1 MSSTDST
8 DELYRQTSTVLCNT
22 TTLYCTVQTA
32 AVVQY
37 NPTEGAERR
46 KRKAGVTSKFTH
58 TNQRSNISADQRE
71 ASKTPNHEV
80 RKTFLQDQL
89 NQQ

>member
-8 DELYRQTSTVLCNT
+8 DELYRQTSTVLYIT
-22 TTLYCTVQTA
+22 TTVYCTVQTA

-46 KRKAGVTSKFTH
+46 KRKAGLASKFTH
-58 TNQRSNISADQRE
+58 QPA
-71 ASKTPNHEV
+71 
-80 RKTFLQDQL
+80 
-89 NQQ
+89 QQYLS